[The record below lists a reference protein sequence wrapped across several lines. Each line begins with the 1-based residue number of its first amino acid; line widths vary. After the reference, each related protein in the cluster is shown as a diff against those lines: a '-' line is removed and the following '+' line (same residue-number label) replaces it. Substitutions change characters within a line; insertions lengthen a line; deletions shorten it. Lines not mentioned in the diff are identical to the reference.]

1 MEENNI
7 ICAKCGKPVMGY
19 YTRTGFKRYCAD
31 CAKTVTLWDAA
42 LTGDLPLLPE
52 IVYEQSPI
60 SPDTIDADSADSG
73 D

>member
-1 MEENNI
+1 M
-7 ICAKCGKPVMGY
+7 MGY

-52 IVYEQSPI
+52 IVSEQDAVTI
-60 SPDTIDADSADSG
+60 DTIDSDSADSG